1 MGSRLSG
8 FLWEIHR
15 DRPQLDNEMKL
26 GHNSVGDRPSLRAL
40 HARDRRD
47 RRALLD

>member
-15 DRPQLDNEMKL
+15 DRPQIDNEMKL
-26 GHNSVGDRPSLRAL
+26 GHNSVGDRPSLL
-40 HARDRRD
+40 HACDRRD